1 MSKYMTFEFY
11 CNSCKTV
18 FDGFVKPDKHEE
30 SCPICGTVSKR
41 VVSAPRLDMRMGV
54 DPAFSTMADKWDR
67 MHDQGRKV
75 DEKRAEEHGPDSW
88 GADGADVRR

>member
-1 MSKYMTFEFY
+1 MSKFMVFEFY
-11 CNSCKTV
+11 CEDCNKI

-30 SCPICGTVSKR
+30 SCPNCKAMCHR
-41 VVSAPRLDMRMGV
+41 VVSSPRLDMRMGV
-54 DPAFSTMADKWDR
+54 DPDFSTMADKWDK
-67 MHDQGRKV
+67 MHNQGRKI